1 MAARWTSVTASG
13 FGAGI
18 AAVCVGLAGCAQ
30 ISVSSELRTVPV
42 AGARPLSVERK
53 VVERQLEVRWLQRGD
68 SLTIELIEHRR
79 CQVVERVA
87 AVREE
92 HQRRRADGAIYWEYG
107 VAAVLLGLAAFS
119 FARPDLFAVPE
130 ATDEGV
136 RRSPKTGYALGGVF
150 TGLGM
155 GALGVSIYDSV
166 RARDRVLRSDTVML
180 RPGPAA
186 DCDSPSLPASQ
197 RKLELQLGDSR
208 SHAVTDLEGR
218 ARFVLPAPTLWPAA
232 VEEAA
237 PELDGVPTRAPA
249 RRWAG
254 VLKVGLQRS
263 VAVEVLLPYEHTAV
277 VPGTG
282 AAMSTPG

>member
-1 MAARWTSVTASG
+1 MAARWTSLA
-13 FGAGI
+13 
-18 AAVCVGLAGCAQ
+18 AAVCLGLTGCAQ

-42 AGARPLSVERK
+42 AGAQPLSVERK

-79 CQVVERVA
+79 CRVVERVA
-87 AVREE
+87 AIREE
-92 HQRRRADGAIYWEYG
+92 HQVRRADGAIYWEYG

-130 ATDEGV
+130 PPPRGV
-136 RRSPKTGYALGGVF
+136 NGPPKTGSARGGVF

-166 RARDRVLRSDTVML
+166 RARDRVLRSGAVML

-186 DCDSPSLPASQ
+186 DCDVASLPASQ
-197 RKLELQLGDSR
+197 RKLELQLGSSR
-208 SHAVTDLEGR
+208 SQAVTDLDGR
-218 ARFVLPAPTLWPAA
+218 ARFVLPASAMWPVA

-249 RRWAG
+249 RRWSG

-263 VAVEVLLPYEHTAV
+263 VAVEVVLPYEHTAV
-277 VPGTG
+277 VPATG
-282 AAMSTPG
+282 AAMSMPG